1 MQSSFDRRG
10 PRLDTSLPSIRHV
23 QGLIRS
29 RAEVVVTMS
38 NGQELRGKI
47 LWQDLEY
54 MALLQEEGRPPA
66 LLNRQGV
73 LMLRSLT

>member
-29 RAEVVVTMS
+29 RSEVVVTMS

-54 MALLQEEGRPPA
+54 MAVLQEEGRPPA
-66 LLNRQGV
+66 LLNRHGV
-73 LMLRSLT
+73 MMLRALA